1 MYNKTFN
8 NSSKDQWHNI
18 SSTSH
23 KYIWWHITKPAA
35 DSNANWWQFEWLM
48 WLLCSQAGHTVVYI
62 SHEQKDVSFR
72 GSTQTRQGL
81 EIPCDSGWSCYWFW
95 HTGESNDKAFWRTLS
110 WQQIIHMR
118 RFEFADQSSL
128 KVSLEIYNYSNMK
141 KDYKTKVVYK
151 IISQN
156 YFQYQHQYLS
166 CYLRFTIIEDI
177 LLWKRD
183 ASL

>member
-1 MYNKTFN
+1 MTQYKQYVSQVHLMTHYKTSSRLQRSSNNWCDCCAGRQVIQLSILVMNK
-8 NSSKDQWHNI
+8 KM
-18 SSTSH
+18 SH
-23 KYIWWHITKPAA
+23 PEKQLRLAK
-35 DSNANWWQFEWLM
+35 
-48 WLLCSQAGHTVVYI
+48 G
-62 SHEQKDVSFR
+62 
-72 GSTQTRQGL
+72 QGL
-81 EIPCDSGWSCYWFW
+81 GFLCYSGWSCYWFW